1 MGPDNLI
8 SSEKNTPFKRIGDPI
23 IRVSDV
29 SKSFGGVQALDQ
41 VSIDIYPGE
50 VHGLIGANG
59 AGKSTLIK
67 ILSGDIKHDS
77 GTIYLDNQPLHIDNP
92 QDAYNLGFSF
102 IHQELSLVPK
112 FSIIENLTLGMPKPK
127 RLGLIDWKT
136 ARRNARAVTERIG
149 LKHSMD
155 TPVNNLSVADQW
167 LVSIAHSLMRNIRI
181 ISMDEP
187 TASLSEEESNRLFK
201 VVHDLV
207 ADGVSVLYVSHR
219 LDEILT
225 LCDGISVFKD
235 GVCVLSTEKDR
246 TNKQELVEAIVG
258 GKVSG
263 SVVPKDVDFSA
274 KPIVL
279 ETRSLTRDSK
289 VLDVS
294 IELHA
299 GEVVGL
305 AGLVGSGRTEL
316 ANLIFGVDRPDSGKI
331 ILEGNRIT
339 PKDPTS
345 AINSGIGLVPE
356 ERRSQGLILKDTINF
371 NINLVSLK
379 MLRLNRFLPFL
390 SRKKSASVSR
400 TIIDRLRIKAPSIHT
415 SVLELSGGN
424 QQKVVIGKWLTRD
437 LKILILDEPSRG
449 VDVGARGEIHSKI
462 RELAESGAG
471 IIVISSDNEE
481 LPIIC
486 NTVYVMAE
494 GRIAGV
500 LRGSE
505 ITQESISYKSYE
517 HFIEEKG
524 SSK

>member
-1 MGPDNLI
+1 MESGNRI
-8 SSEKNTPFKRIGDPI
+8 TTNNNTSTKRTGDPI
-23 IRVSDV
+23 IRVSDI

-67 ILSGDIKHDS
+67 ILSGDIQQDS
-77 GTIYLDNQPLHIDNP
+77 GTVYMDNQPLNIVNP

-136 ARRNARAVTERIG
+136 ARRNAKAVTERIG
-149 LKHSMD
+149 LEHPMD
-155 TPVNNLSVADQW
+155 TPVSSLSVADQW

-201 VVHDLV
+201 VIHDLV
-207 ADGVSVLYVSHR
+207 DDGVSVLYVSHR

-235 GVCVLSTEKDR
+235 GVCVLSTEKSR
-246 TNKQELVEAIVG
+246 TTKQELVEAIVG
-258 GKVSG
+258 GKVADSI
-263 SVVPKDVDFSA
+263 VPEDIDFSD
-274 KPIVL
+274 KPLVL
-279 ETRSLTRDSK
+279 ETRNLTQGSK
-289 VLDVS
+289 VQDVS
-294 IELHA
+294 LELHA

-305 AGLVGSGRTEL
+305 GGLVGSGRTEL
-316 ANLIFGVDRPDSGKI
+316 ANLIFGVEKPDSGEI
-331 ILEGNRIT
+331 LLEGKPINS
-339 PKDPTS
+339 KNPTS

-356 ERRSQGLILKDTINF
+356 ERRSQGLILKDSVNF

-379 MLRLNRFLPFL
+379 KLRLSRLLPFL
-390 SRKKSASVSR
+390 SRNKSATISR
-400 TIIDRLRIKAPSIHT
+400 TIIDRLQIKTPNIHT

-424 QQKVVIGKWLTRD
+424 QQKVVIGKWLTKE
-437 LKILILDEPSRG
+437 LKMLILDEPSRG
-449 VDVGARGEIHSKI
+449 VDVGARGEIHGKI
-462 RELAESGAG
+462 RELAESGTG
-471 IIVISSDNEE
+471 VIVISSDNEE
-481 LPIIC
+481 LPLIC
-486 NTVYVMAE
+486 NTVYIMAE
-494 GRIAGV
+494 GKIAGI

-505 ITQESISYKSYE
+505 ITQEAISYKSYE

-524 SSK
+524 SK